1 MTGQQLKNSILQMAV
16 QGKLVPQDPNDEPAS
31 VLLERIRAEKEQ
43 LIKEGKIK
51 KEKNPS
57 VIFRGADNLPYEKVG
72 KNEPVCIADEVPF
85 DIPESW
91 EWVRLESICT
101 KLVDGDHNP
110 PKGCSYETTY
120 VMVSSTNIND
130 DCIVELEKVR
140 YLEKNI
146 FDKEN
151 ERTNA
156 ATGDIFFTSVGSLG
170 RSCVYEGGLN
180 ICFQRSVSV
189 IHTLIFNYYL
199 KYCLDSAYIQQKIVR
214 EATGTAQKGFYLN
227 QLALLLIP
235 IPPIEEQH
243 RIVSKYLETVQMQK
257 EYYKTNETLDVLNS
271 GFPATLKKSILQYA
285 VQGKLVPQD
294 PADEPASVLLKRI
307 HTEKEQLVKEGK
319 IKRDKHESVIFRR
332 DNSYYEKVDGIER
345 CIDDELPFEI
355 PESWGWCRL
364 KSLTE
369 NITSGSRDW
378 AKYYS
383 TTGAAFLRMGNLS
396 KNSFDL
402 RLEHIQRV
410 SIPSKAEGTRTS
422 LQSGDLLFSIT
433 GVVGMLGLIPDG
445 FEEAYINQHTAMIR
459 FLPEIRNKYIPY
471 LLLTDY
477 AQKFYNANQHGI
489 KNSFRLDSIGELL
502 VSIPPEKELFRIL
515 QRISLVLSKI
525 VVL

>member
-1 MTGQQLKNSILQMAV
+1 MGFS
-16 QGKLVPQDPNDEPAS
+16 
-31 VLLERIRAEKEQ
+31 
-43 LIKEGKIK
+43 
-51 KEKNPS
+51 
-57 VIFRGADNLPYEKVG
+57 DNLPYEKIG

-110 PKGCSYETTY
+110 PKGCSYETAY

-199 KYCLDSAYIQQKIVR
+199 KYCLDSAYIQQKIIR

-285 VQGKLVPQD
+285 VQGNLVPQD
-294 PADEPASVLLKRI
+294 PADEPASVLLEHIRA
-307 HTEKEQLVKEGK
+307 EKEQLIKAGK

-345 CIDDELPFEI
+345 CIDDEIPFEI
-355 PESWGWCRL
+355 PDSWKWTTIGTTCTNIQYGSSRKSES
-364 KSLTE
+364 
-369 NITSGSRDW
+369 
-378 AKYYS
+378 
-383 TTGAAFLRMGNLS
+383 TGTMAVLRMGNIQNGRIDTQKLVYTS
-396 KNSFDL
+396 DKEEIAHFP
-402 RLEHIQRV
+402 LEYN
-410 SIPSKAEGTRTS
+410 
-422 LQSGDLLFSIT
+422 DLLFNRT
-433 GVVGMLGLIPDG
+433 
-445 FEEAYINQHTAMIR
+445 
-459 FLPEIRNKYIPY
+459 
-471 LLLTDY
+471 
-477 AQKFYNANQHGI
+477 
-489 KNSFRLDSIGELL
+489 NS
-502 VSIPPEKELFRIL
+502 KELVGKTAIYKSEIPAIYAGYLIRITPL
-515 QRISLVLSKI
+515 IDSDYLNYVMQTQFYWIYCQNVRSDAIGQSNINAEKLKNFIYPLPPLHEQKRIVKKLSSIFTKI
-525 VVL
+525 K

>member
-72 KNEPVCIADEVPF
+72 KNEPICIADEVPF

-91 EWVRLESICT
+91 EWVRLEAICT

-110 PKGCSYETTY
+110 PKGCSYETAY

-156 ATGDIFFTSVGSLG
+156 ATGDIFFTSVGFLG

-235 IPPIEEQH
+235 IPPIKEQH

-271 GFPATLKKSILQYA
+271 RFPATLKKSILQYA

-294 PADEPASVLLKRI
+294 PADEPASVLLERI
-307 HTEKEQLVKEGK
+307 RTEKEQLVKEGK

-355 PESWGWCRL
+355 PKSWEWVRFFSVVEIATNLVSPERYFDYMHIAPDNIEKLTGTLLDCRTVAQDKVSSPNHLFFKGQILYSKIRPLLRKAVIAPFDGLCSADMYPL
-364 KSLTE
+364 KTPINKEYLLRYILSDSFNAQVATAM
-369 NITSGSRDW
+369 SSRVKMPKINQ
-378 AKYYS
+378 AE
-383 TTGAAFLRMGNLS
+383 LS
-396 KNSFDL
+396 K
-402 RLEHIQRV
+402 V
-410 SIPSKAEGTRTS
+410 
-422 LQSGDLLFSIT
+422 
-433 GVVGMLGLIPDG
+433 LIPVPPIQ
-445 FEEAYINQHTAMIR
+445 EQNRIV
-459 FLPEIRNKYIPY
+459 NKI
-471 LLLTDY
+471 
-477 AQKFYNANQHGI
+477 
-489 KNSFRLDSIGELL
+489 
-502 VSIPPEKELFRIL
+502 KELYMA
-515 QRISLVLSKI
+515 LV
-525 VVL
+525 

>member
-1 MTGQQLKNSILQMAV
+1 M
-16 QGKLVPQDPNDEPAS
+16 
-31 VLLERIRAEKEQ
+31 
-43 LIKEGKIK
+43 
-51 KEKNPS
+51 
-57 VIFRGADNLPYEKVG
+57 PYEKVG

-91 EWVRLESICT
+91 EWVRLGEIFQ
-101 KLVDGDHNP
+101 HNTG
-110 PKGCSYETTY
+110 KALNSSNKSGVLLEYITTSNLY
-120 VMVSSTNIND
+120 WD
-130 DCIVELEKVR
+130 RFELENLR
-140 YLEKNI
+140 SMY
-146 FDKEN
+146 FTEN
-151 ERTNA
+151 EIEKCQVSKGDLLVCEG
-156 ATGDIFFTSVGSLG
+156 GDIGRAAIWLKDYKICIQNHIHRLRSYVPLCTRFYYYVFFLYKYAGWIGGKGIGIQGLSSNALHSLL
-170 RSCVYEGGLN
+170 VP
-180 ICFQRSVSV
+180 V
-189 IHTLIFNYYL
+189 
-199 KYCLDSAYIQQKIVR
+199 
-214 EATGTAQKGFYLN
+214 
-227 QLALLLIP
+227 
-235 IPPIEEQH
+235 PPIAEQE
-243 RIVSKYLETVQMQK
+243 RIVKRLEIIKPLSDKYSEASEQIQ
-257 EYYKTNETLDVLNS
+257 ELNNL
-271 GFPATLKKSILQYA
+271 FPEHLKKSILQYA

-294 PADEPASVLLKRI
+294 PADEPASVLLERI
-307 HTEKEQLVKEGK
+307 RTEKEKLIKAGK

-410 SIPSKAEGTRTS
+410 TIPSKAEGTRTS

-433 GVVGMLGLIPDG
+433 GDVGMLGLIPDG
-445 FEEAYINQHTAMIR
+445 FEKAYINQHTAMIR
-459 FLPEIRNKYIPY
+459 FLPEMRNKYIPY

-525 VVL
+525 AVL

>member
-72 KNEPVCIADEVPF
+72 KNEPICIADEMPF

-91 EWVRLESICT
+91 EWVRLGTISTYAETKKKINAQDADPNLWGLDLEDIEKGGQLISQKTVGERKAVGDKTIFKCGDILYSKLRPYLLKILVAPNNGICT
-101 KLVDGDHNP
+101 PEIVPFNLYGK
-110 PKGCSYETTY
+110 
-120 VMVSSTNIND
+120 INAYY
-130 DCIVELEKVR
+130 IVEFLKSPYVDQVINSVTYGVKMPRVGTE
-140 YLEKNI
+140 
-146 FDKEN
+146 
-151 ERTNA
+151 TM
-156 ATGDIFFTSVGSLG
+156 TS
-170 RSCVYEGGLN
+170 
-180 ICFQRSVSV
+180 
-189 IHTLIFNYYL
+189 
-199 KYCLDSAYIQQKIVR
+199 
-214 EATGTAQKGFYLN
+214 
-227 QLALLLIP
+227 LLVPL
-235 IPPIEEQH
+235 PPISEQA
-243 RIVSKYLETVQMQK
+243 RIVARLKCVLSAVQSYNTAYDK
-257 EYYKTNETLDVLNS
+257 GEKLTTE
-271 GFPATLKKSILQYA
+271 FPIQLKKSILQYA

-294 PADEPASVLLKRI
+294 PADEPASVLLERI
-307 HTEKEQLVKEGK
+307 RTEKEQLIKEGK

-355 PESWGWCRL
+355 PESWEWCRL

-433 GVVGMLGLIPDG
+433 GDVGMLGLIPDG
-445 FEEAYINQHTAMIR
+445 FEKAYINQHTAMIR
-459 FLPEIRNKYIPY
+459 FLPEMRNKYIPY

-525 VVL
+525 AVL

>member
-1 MTGQQLKNSILQMAV
+1 M
-16 QGKLVPQDPNDEPAS
+16 
-31 VLLERIRAEKEQ
+31 
-43 LIKEGKIK
+43 
-51 KEKNPS
+51 
-57 VIFRGADNLPYEKVG
+57 PYEKVG

-91 EWVRLESICT
+91 EWVRLGEIFQ
-101 KLVDGDHNP
+101 HNTG
-110 PKGCSYETTY
+110 KALNSSNKSGVLLEYITTSNLY
-120 VMVSSTNIND
+120 WD
-130 DCIVELEKVR
+130 RFELENLR
-140 YLEKNI
+140 SMY
-146 FDKEN
+146 FTEN
-151 ERTNA
+151 EIEKCQVSKGDLLVCEG
-156 ATGDIFFTSVGSLG
+156 GDIGRAAIWLKDYKICIQNHIHRLRSYVPLCTRFYYYVFFLYKYAGWIGGKGIGIQGLSSNALHSLL
-170 RSCVYEGGLN
+170 VP
-180 ICFQRSVSV
+180 V
-189 IHTLIFNYYL
+189 
-199 KYCLDSAYIQQKIVR
+199 
-214 EATGTAQKGFYLN
+214 
-227 QLALLLIP
+227 
-235 IPPIEEQH
+235 PPIAEQE
-243 RIVSKYLETVQMQK
+243 RIVKRLEIIKPLSDKYSEASEQIQ
-257 EYYKTNETLDVLNS
+257 ELNNL
-271 GFPATLKKSILQYA
+271 FPEHLKKSILQYA
-285 VQGKLVPQD
+285 VQGKLVSQD
-294 PADEPASVLLKRI
+294 PADEPASVLLERI
-307 HTEKEQLVKEGK
+307 RTEKEKLIKAGK

-332 DNSYYEKVDGIER
+332 DNSYYEKVDVIER

-433 GVVGMLGLIPDG
+433 GDVGMLGLIPDG